1 MGYWV
6 ASAASKIGCTV
17 IAVADITGGT
27 YNQQG
32 IDIEKLNEHTKS
44 KSSLGEYAQGE
55 SITNEELLSL
65 EVDILV
71 PAAKGGVITADI
83 ADQVRASTIL
93 EAANSPITKE
103 AEEILEQNNVT
114 ILPDIL
120 VNSGGVIVSYFEWAQ
135 NIQEF
140 QWEEERVERELL
152 QRISKGFADVWE
164 ESVVSKLTL
173 RNAAFKLSVEKV
185 AKAALL
191 RGFV

>member
-17 IAVADITGGT
+17 IAVEDITGGT
-27 YNQQG
+27 YNQQA

-83 ADQVRASTIL
+83 ADRVRASTIL

-135 NIQEF
+135 NIQ
-140 QWEEERVERELL
+140 QYRWERERVIYELG
-152 QRISKGFADVWE
+152 RYM
-164 ESVVSKLTL
+164 
-173 RNAAFKLSVEKV
+173 R
-185 AKAALL
+185 KA
-191 RGFV
+191 